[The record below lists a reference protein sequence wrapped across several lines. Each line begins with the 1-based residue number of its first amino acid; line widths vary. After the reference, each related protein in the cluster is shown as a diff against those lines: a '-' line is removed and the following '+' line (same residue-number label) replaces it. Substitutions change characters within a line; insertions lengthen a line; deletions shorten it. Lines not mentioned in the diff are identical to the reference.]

1 MRGLSLRLIMP
12 PCHLGE
18 QTEGRP
24 RTEAEGMKGVET
36 GEHRALVKA
45 AVGGPCPSC
54 AASSVDTQRAGVITG
69 CHG

>member
-1 MRGLSLRLIMP
+1 MRGLSLGPIMP
-12 PCHLGE
+12 PCRLGA
-18 QTEGRP
+18 QTEGHT

-45 AVGGPCPSC
+45 TVGGPCPSC
-54 AASSVDTQRAGVITG
+54 AASSVNKQRAGVITG